1 MEWLLPVSLVCIT
14 GGIILSVYEEWD
26 RAGLTDTSLTSL
38 ACWVLGLCGVAG
50 WGVLERDSWVFLV
63 AVAPTGLFVYWM
75 ILKGRDR
82 SRTRR
87 GRR

>member
-50 WGVLERDSWVFLV
+50 WARGRQI
-63 AVAPTGLFVYWM
+63 P
-75 ILKGRDR
+75 KGRPR
-82 SRTRR
+82 FATTSGNTAGNCQLCPRAWRMA
-87 GRR
+87 